1 MKSVLKP
8 VQKTSEK
15 FVHFNPWRVTE
26 PLMVKQLLLA
36 CIYYKIT
43 AMRKKKPLVYG
54 TAGMTSPY

>member
-36 CIYYKIT
+36 CIYYKNIPSIK
-43 AMRKKKPLVYG
+43 RNFSVQKLYLQP
-54 TAGMTSPY
+54 